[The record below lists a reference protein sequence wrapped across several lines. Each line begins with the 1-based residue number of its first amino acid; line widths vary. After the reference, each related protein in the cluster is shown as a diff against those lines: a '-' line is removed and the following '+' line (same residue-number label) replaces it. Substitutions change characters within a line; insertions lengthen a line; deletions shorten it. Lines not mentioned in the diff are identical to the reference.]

1 MGSQKSDHK
10 QSSTNQSKHRSSQ
23 HPQNDAPIPGMTP
36 EEFERLC
43 ATVDKT
49 VSSVTDAIGKGL
61 GKGLGGVGSA
71 IGGALGQA
79 ASALQQNFQDSRQ
92 QALAREQER
101 ARIARINAR
110 FDDSSIGSSGMLMTL
125 LGGLGVA
132 GAGIT
137 TVALL
142 VFTLTAAAAD
152 VVGVSWVMTALAAV
166 VAGLCGWMLGSGV
179 KRLHAARWLKQIK
192 HIFGDRELCNLS
204 ELAVQTNSSPEK
216 TLEETQTVL
225 KYGLL
230 PEGHLDDDN
239 TCLMVTNDAYG
250 LYRQVETSRKQQAA
264 AAAAREE
271 QERAKNKVN
280 ADGLDSSMQAFI
292 DQGNDYLEQM
302 RQLDIAID
310 DEAVSN
316 KIVAI
321 EDVVGRILHRSIEE
335 PRVISGLGKLMDYY
349 LPTTVR
355 LLSAYDDLEDQPI
368 QGETIS
374 QSRLEI
380 ERTLDV
386 LISAYEKLLDATFQD
401 LSLDV
406 SADIDV
412 LHAML
417 AQEGLT
423 PSPFDM
429 KTQK

>member
-10 QSSTNQSKHRSSQ
+10 QSSTYQSSKQGHKR
-23 HPQNDAPIPGMTP
+23 HHDDASFSGMTP

-43 ATVDKT
+43 STVDKT

-101 ARIARINAR
+101 QRIARINAR
-110 FDDSSIGSSGMLMTL
+110 FDDSSIGSSGMLMSII
-125 LGGLGVA
+125 GGLGVA
-132 GAGIT
+132 AAGIT
-137 TVALL
+137 TLMLL
-142 VFTLTAAAAD
+142 IFTVTAASAGT
-152 VVGVSWVMTALAAV
+152 VGVSWAMTAAGAV
-166 VAGLCGWMLGSGV
+166 VTGLCGWMLTSGM
-179 KRLHAARWLKQIK
+179 KRVHAARWLKQIK

-204 ELAVQTNSSPEK
+204 EIAVQTNSSPEK
-216 TLEETQTVL
+216 ALEETQTVL

-264 AAAAREE
+264 AAAQAEA
-271 QERAKNKVN
+271 QERAKHKVN
-280 ADGLDSSMQAFI
+280 VDGLDAQMQAFV

-310 DEAVSN
+310 DETVSN

-321 EDVVGRILHRSIEE
+321 EDVVGRILRRAIEE

-355 LLSAYDDLEDQPI
+355 LLAAYDDLEDQPI

-374 QSRLEI
+374 KSRLEI

-386 LISAYEKLLDATFQD
+386 LQSAYEKLLDATFQD

-429 KTQK
+429 KTK

>member
-10 QSSTNQSKHRSSQ
+10 QSSTYQSSKQGHKRHHDDVSFS
-23 HPQNDAPIPGMTP
+23 GMTP

-43 ATVDKT
+43 STVDKT

-101 ARIARINAR
+101 QRIARINAR
-110 FDDSSIGSSGMLMTL
+110 FDDSSIGSSGMLMSII
-125 LGGLGVA
+125 GGLGVA
-132 GAGIT
+132 AAGIT
-137 TVALL
+137 TLMLL
-142 VFTLTAAAAD
+142 IFTVTAASAGT
-152 VVGVSWVMTALAAV
+152 VGVSWAMTAAGAV
-166 VAGLCGWMLGSGV
+166 VTGLCGWMFTSGM
-179 KRLHAARWLKQIK
+179 KRVHAARWLKQIK

-204 ELAVQTNSSPEK
+204 EIAVQTNSSPEK
-216 TLEETQTVL
+216 ALEETQTVL

-264 AAAAREE
+264 AAAQAEA
-271 QERAKNKVN
+271 QERAKHKVN
-280 ADGLDSSMQAFI
+280 VDGLDAQMQAFV

-310 DEAVSN
+310 DETVSN

-321 EDVVGRILHRSIEE
+321 EDVVGRILRRAIEE

-355 LLSAYDDLEDQPI
+355 LLAAYDDLEDQPI

-374 QSRLEI
+374 KSRLEI

-386 LISAYEKLLDATFQD
+386 LQSAYEKLLDATFQD

-429 KTQK
+429 KTK

>member
-10 QSSTNQSKHRSSQ
+10 QSSTNQSKHRGSQ

-110 FDDSSIGSSGMLMTL
+110 FDDSSIGSSGMLMAL

>member
-1 MGSQKSDHK
+1 MSAY
-10 QSSTNQSKHRSSQ
+10 
-23 HPQNDAPIPGMTP
+23 APRWTRRI
-36 EEFERLC
+36 
-43 ATVDKT
+43 
-49 VSSVTDAIGKGL
+49 SSVTDAIGKGL

-79 ASALQQNFQDSRQ
+79 ASALQQNFRDSRQ

-110 FDDSSIGSSGMLMTL
+110 FDDSSIGSSGMLMAL

-142 VFTLTAAAAD
+142 AFTLTAAAAD

>member
-1 MGSQKSDHK
+1 MGSQNSDRKQSAHK
-10 QSSTNQSKHRSSQ
+10 QSAHYHNGSHRGE
-23 HPQNDAPIPGMTP
+23 APIPGMTP
-36 EEFERLC
+36 EDFERLC
-43 ATVDKT
+43 NTVDKT

-71 IGGALGQA
+71 LGGALGQA
-79 ASALQQNFQDSRQ
+79 ASALQQNFQESRQ

-101 ARIARINAR
+101 QRIARINAR
-110 FDDSSIGSSGMLMTL
+110 FDDSSIGSSGMLMTI

-132 GAGIT
+132 ASGIT
-137 TVALL
+137 LLALL
-142 VFTLTAAAAD
+142 IYTITAAAVD
-152 VVGVSWVMTALAAV
+152 VVGVSWAMTGAAAV
-166 VAGLCGWMLGSGV
+166 VTGLFGWMLTSGV
-179 KRLHAARWLKQIK
+179 KRLNAARWLKQLK

-204 ELAVQTNSSPEK
+204 EVAVQTNSSPEK
-216 TLEETQTVL
+216 TLAETQTVL

-264 AAAAREE
+264 AVAAHEE
-271 QERAKNKVN
+271 EERAKNKVVV
-280 ADGLDSSMQAFI
+280 DGLTPQMQAFI

-321 EDVVGRILHRSIEE
+321 EDVVGRILRRAIEE

-368 QGETIS
+368 QGKTIS
-374 QSRLEI
+374 KSRSEI
-380 ERTLDV
+380 EHTLDV

-429 KTQK
+429 KTKQ

>member
-10 QSSTNQSKHRSSQ
+10 HSSTYQSSKQGHKH
-23 HPQNDAPIPGMTP
+23 HHDDAPFSNMTP

-43 ATVDKT
+43 STVDKT

-101 ARIARINAR
+101 QRIARINAR
-110 FDDSSIGSSGMLMTL
+110 FDDSSIGSSGALMSVV
-125 LGGLGVA
+125 GGLGVA
-132 GAGIT
+132 AAGIT
-137 TVALL
+137 TIALL
-142 VFTLTAAAAD
+142 VFTLTAASAST
-152 VVGVSWVMTALAAV
+152 VGVSWVMTAAGAV
-166 VAGLCGWMLGSGV
+166 ATGLCGWMLSSGL
-179 KRLHAARWLKQIK
+179 KRVRAARWLKQIK

-204 ELAVQTNSSPEK
+204 EIAVQTNSSPEK

-264 AAAAREE
+264 AAAEHEA
-271 QERAKNKVN
+271 QERAKHKVN
-280 ADGLDSSMQAFI
+280 ADGLDAQMQAFV
-292 DQGNDYLEQM
+292 DQGNAYLEQM

-321 EDVVGRILHRSIEE
+321 EDVVGRILRRAIEE

-355 LLSAYDDLEDQPI
+355 LLEAYDDLEDQPV

-374 QSRLEI
+374 KSRLEI

-386 LISAYEKLLDATFQD
+386 LQSAYEKLLDATFQD

-429 KTQK
+429 KTK

>member
-23 HPQNDAPIPGMTP
+23 HPQNDARIPGMTP

-110 FDDSSIGSSGMLMTL
+110 FDDSSIGSSGMLMAL

-310 DEAVSN
+310 DEAVSS

-355 LLSAYDDLEDQPI
+355 LLSAYDDLEDQPV

>member
-23 HPQNDAPIPGMTP
+23 HLQNDAPIPGMTP

-110 FDDSSIGSSGMLMTL
+110 FDDSSIGSSGMLMAL

-310 DEAVSN
+310 DEAVSS

-355 LLSAYDDLEDQPI
+355 LLSAYDDLEDQPV

>member
-10 QSSTNQSKHRSSQ
+10 QSSTNQSKQRGSQ

-110 FDDSSIGSSGMLMTL
+110 FDDSSIGSSGMLMSL
-125 LGGLGVA
+125 LGGLGVV

-230 PEGHLDDDN
+230 PEGHLDDDD

-280 ADGLDSSMQAFI
+280 VDGLDSSMQAFI

>member
-10 QSSTNQSKHRSSQ
+10 QSSTNQSKHRCSQ

-110 FDDSSIGSSGMLMTL
+110 FDDSSIGSSGMLMAL

>member
-23 HPQNDAPIPGMTP
+23 HSQNDAPIPGMTP

-110 FDDSSIGSSGMLMTL
+110 FDDSSIGSSGMLMSL

-239 TCLMVTNDAYG
+239 TCLMVTNEAYG

-310 DEAVSN
+310 DEAVSS

>member
-10 QSSTNQSKHRSSQ
+10 HSSTYQSSKHD
-23 HPQNDAPIPGMTP
+23 HHDDAPIPGMTP

-43 ATVDKT
+43 STVDKT

-101 ARIARINAR
+101 QRIARINAR
-110 FDDSSIGSSGMLMTL
+110 FDDSSIGSSGALMSVV
-125 LGGLGVA
+125 GGLGVA
-132 GAGIT
+132 AAGIT
-137 TVALL
+137 TIALL
-142 VFTLTAAAAD
+142 VFTLTAASAGT
-152 VVGVSWVMTALAAV
+152 VGVSWVMTAAAAV
-166 VAGLCGWMLGSGV
+166 VTGLCGWMLSSGV

-204 ELAVQTNSSPEK
+204 EIAVQTNSSPEK

-264 AAAAREE
+264 AAAAQEA
-271 QERAKNKVN
+271 QERAKHKVN
-280 ADGLDSSMQAFI
+280 ADGLDAQMQAFV

-321 EDVVGRILHRSIEE
+321 EDVVGRILRRAIEE

-355 LLSAYDDLEDQPI
+355 LLAAYDDLEDQPI

-374 QSRLEI
+374 KSRLEI

-386 LISAYEKLLDATFQD
+386 LQSAYEKLLDATFQD

-429 KTQK
+429 KTK

>member
-1 MGSQKSDHK
+1 M
-10 QSSTNQSKHRSSQ
+10 
-23 HPQNDAPIPGMTP
+23 
-36 EEFERLC
+36 
-43 ATVDKT
+43 
-49 VSSVTDAIGKGL
+49 
-61 GKGLGGVGSA
+61 
-71 IGGALGQA
+71 
-79 ASALQQNFQDSRQ
+79 
-92 QALAREQER
+92 
-101 ARIARINAR
+101 
-110 FDDSSIGSSGMLMTL
+110 
-125 LGGLGVA
+125 
-132 GAGIT
+132 
-137 TVALL
+137 
-142 VFTLTAAAAD
+142 
-152 VVGVSWVMTALAAV
+152 
-166 VAGLCGWMLGSGV
+166 
-179 KRLHAARWLKQIK
+179 
-192 HIFGDRELCNLS
+192 
-204 ELAVQTNSSPEK
+204 
-216 TLEETQTVL
+216 
-225 KYGLL
+225 
-230 PEGHLDDDN
+230 
-239 TCLMVTNDAYG
+239 
-250 LYRQVETSRKQQAA
+250 
-264 AAAAREE
+264 
-271 QERAKNKVN
+271 N

-310 DEAVSN
+310 DEAVSS

>member
-1 MGSQKSDHK
+1 MGSQKSDRK
-10 QSSTNQSKHRSSQ
+10 QSSTYQSKQ
-23 HPQNDAPIPGMTP
+23 HHDRHNPDNVPIPGMTP
-36 EEFERLC
+36 EDFERLC
-43 ATVDKT
+43 NTVDKT
-49 VSSVTDAIGKGL
+49 VSSVTDALGKGL

-71 IGGALGQA
+71 LGGALGQA

-101 ARIARINAR
+101 QRIARINAR
-110 FDDSSIGSSGMLMTL
+110 FDDSSIGPSGMLMAI

-132 GAGIT
+132 AFGIT
-137 TVALL
+137 VLTFL
-142 VFTLTAAAAD
+142 VYTLTAAAAD
-152 VVGVSWVMTALAAV
+152 MVGISWAMTIGAGV
-166 VAGLCGWMLGSGV
+166 IAGLFGWMLGSGV
-179 KRLHAARWLKQIK
+179 KRLHAAQWLKQIK
-192 HIFGDRELCNLS
+192 HVFGDRELCNLS
-204 ELAVQTNSSPEK
+204 ELAVQTNTSPEK
-216 TLEETQTVL
+216 ALEETQTVL

-250 LYRQVETSRKQQAA
+250 LYRQVETSRKQQEAA
-264 AAAAREE
+264 AAAQEE
-271 QERAKNKVN
+271 FERTKNKVTV
-280 ADGLDSSMQAFI
+280 DGLTPQMQAFV
-292 DQGNDYLEQM
+292 DQGNDYIEQM

-321 EDVVGRILHRSIEE
+321 EDVVGRILQRAIEE
-335 PRVISGLGKLMDYY
+335 PRVVSGLGKLMDYY

-374 QSRLEI
+374 KSRSEI
-380 ERTLDV
+380 EHTLDV

-423 PSPFDM
+423 SSPFDM
-429 KTQK
+429 KTSH

>member
-1 MGSQKSDHK
+1 
-10 QSSTNQSKHRSSQ
+10 
-23 HPQNDAPIPGMTP
+23 
-36 EEFERLC
+36 
-43 ATVDKT
+43 
-49 VSSVTDAIGKGL
+49 
-61 GKGLGGVGSA
+61 
-71 IGGALGQA
+71 
-79 ASALQQNFQDSRQ
+79 
-92 QALAREQER
+92 
-101 ARIARINAR
+101 
-110 FDDSSIGSSGMLMTL
+110 
-125 LGGLGVA
+125 
-132 GAGIT
+132 
-137 TVALL
+137 
-142 VFTLTAAAAD
+142 
-152 VVGVSWVMTALAAV
+152 
-166 VAGLCGWMLGSGV
+166 
-179 KRLHAARWLKQIK
+179 
-192 HIFGDRELCNLS
+192 
-204 ELAVQTNSSPEK
+204 
-216 TLEETQTVL
+216 
-225 KYGLL
+225 
-230 PEGHLDDDN
+230 
-239 TCLMVTNDAYG
+239 MVTNDAYG

-310 DEAVSN
+310 DEAVSS